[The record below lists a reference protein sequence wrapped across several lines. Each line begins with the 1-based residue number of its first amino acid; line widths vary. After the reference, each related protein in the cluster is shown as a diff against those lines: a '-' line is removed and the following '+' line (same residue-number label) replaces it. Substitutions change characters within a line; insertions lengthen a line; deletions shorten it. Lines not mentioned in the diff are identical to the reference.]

1 MAGLAEAMNQMA
13 AQLEDR
19 IKTIINQRNEL
30 ETVLSS
36 MLEGVMAVD
45 REERIISMNQA
56 AAELFEIDLEGFDHR
71 SVQEVI
77 RNLNLQQ
84 FISTALSSKEPL
96 QKDITLYQN
105 SQRILDVKSSP
116 LLDAIQ
122 DQVGTLI
129 VINDV
134 THLRRLED
142 MRRDF
147 VANVSHEIKTPLTAI
162 KGFVETLHHGKVET
176 EEETTRFLEIIEK
189 HVDRLNSIIED
200 LLALSRIE
208 QEDEEKTISFQLGN
222 IGDIIQAAVQICRPK
237 AEEKNIQ
244 IDIGDHEEMMAR
256 FDPPLLEQA
265 VVNLLDNAIKY
276 SEPESAIAVKVVQKN
291 SEIIIS
297 VEDYGSGIAQ
307 KHLPR
312 LFERFY
318 RVDKARSRQLGGTGL
333 GLAIVKHIAQAHG
346 GRVSVK
352 STLGKGS
359 VFTIHFPADSL

>member
-1 MAGLAEAMNQMA
+1 
-13 AQLEDR
+13 
-19 IKTIINQRNEL
+19 
-30 ETVLSS
+30 

-56 AAELFEIDLEGFDHR
+56 AARLFGIDLKTFQNR
-71 SVQEVI
+71 SVPEVI

-84 FISTALSSKEPL
+84 FISTALSSREPL
-96 QKDITLYQN
+96 QEDITLYQN
-105 SQRILDVKSSP
+105 PQRILDGKSSP
-116 LLDAIQ
+116 LLDAVQ
-122 DQVGTLI
+122 DQIGTLI
-129 VINDV
+129 VFNDV

-176 EEETTRFLEIIEK
+176 EEETARFLEIIQK

-200 LLALSRIE
+200 LLTLSRIE
-208 QEDEEKTISFQLGN
+208 QEDEEKTITFQMGKVS
-222 IGDIIQAAVQICRPK
+222 DVIQAATQICRPK
-237 AEEKNIQ
+237 AEEKNIH
-244 IDIGDHEEMMAR
+244 IDISDPDDIEAK

-276 SEPESAIAVKVVQKN
+276 SDSESTIEVKAVQKD
-291 SEIIIS
+291 SEILIS
-297 VEDYGSGIAQ
+297 VEDHGSGIAQ

-318 RVDKARSRQLGGTGL
+318 RVDRARSRQLGGTGL
-333 GLAIVKHIAQAHG
+333 GLAIVKHIVQAHG

-359 VFTIHFPADSL
+359 IFTIHLPADS